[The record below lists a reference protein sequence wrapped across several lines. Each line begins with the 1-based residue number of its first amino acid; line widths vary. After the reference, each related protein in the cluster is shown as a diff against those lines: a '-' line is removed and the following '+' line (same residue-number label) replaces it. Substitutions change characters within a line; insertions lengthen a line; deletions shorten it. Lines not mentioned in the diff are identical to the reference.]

1 MQINK
6 NKKVTMRDVAQEV
19 GVSLATV
26 SYVLNHSEKEKIS
39 HEMRLKVMET
49 AKRMNYVPNQSA
61 RALAGKKSSLI
72 GIIVNIDEDST
83 SSQKWQYYDLVAQ
96 MQRQF
101 HLMNY
106 DTVVSFM
113 SNMDNVDIISKRSLD
128 AAFIIDIDEKNLNAV
143 TKNYYVPVIFLD
155 CDFEEN
161 LFYKILPDY
170 EGIFNEA
177 KKILKSDKLFLLCE
191 EVKNK
196 AVRETFET
204 HFALEDIFV
213 NTGRENLSRF
223 LEKHKGYKGV
233 VIGDILGLQ
242 VERYLENDNFI
253 VVSYSNYNMLLEGT
267 KRFIVSNEE
276 KARYAAGVLKKLL
289 ALEYDE
295 TKENRIYLPFKI
307 E

>member
-1 MQINK
+1 MNK
-6 NKKVTMRDVAQEV
+6 TKKVTMRDVAREV

-49 AKRMNYVPNQSA
+49 AKRMNYIPNQSA
-61 RALAGKKSSLI
+61 RALAGKNSSLI
-72 GIIVNIDEDST
+72 GIIVNIDEGST
-83 SSQKWQYYDLVAQ
+83 NSKKGQYYDLVAE

-113 SNMDNVDIISKRSLD
+113 SRIDDVDIISKRSMD
-128 AAFIIDIDEKNLNAV
+128 AAFVIDIDERNLNAA
-143 TKNYYVPVIFLD
+143 TRNYYVPVIFLD

-170 EGIFNEA
+170 DSMFNEA
-177 KKILKSDKLFLLCE
+177 KKIFSTDKLFLVCE
-191 EVKNK
+191 DVKNK
-196 AVRETFET
+196 SVKDIFDK
-204 HFALEDIFV
+204 HFAPEDIFV
-213 NTGRENLSRF
+213 NGGREKLSNF
-223 LEKHKGYKGV
+223 IEKHKSYKGL

-242 VERYLENDNFI
+242 VERYLENDSFI
-253 VVSYSNYNMLLEGT
+253 VISYSSGDNMLLEGT

-289 ALEYDE
+289 TLDYDE
-295 TKENRIYLPFKI
+295 AEENRIYLPFRI
-307 E
+307 D

>member
-1 MQINK
+1 MNK
-6 NKKVTMRDVAQEV
+6 NKKVTMRDVAKEV

-49 AKRMNYVPNQSA
+49 AKRLNYIPNQSA
-61 RALAGKKSSLI
+61 RALAGKNSSLI
-72 GIIVNIDEDST
+72 GIIVNIDEGST
-83 SSQKWQYYDLVAQ
+83 SSKKGQYYDLVAE

-113 SNMDNVDIISKRSLD
+113 SRIDDVDIISKRSMD
-128 AAFIIDIDEKNLNAV
+128 AAFIIDIDERNLNAA
-143 TKNYYVPVIFLD
+143 TRNYYVPVIFLD

-170 EGIFNEA
+170 DSMFNEA
-177 KKILKSDKLFLLCE
+177 KKIFGTDKLFLVCE

-196 AVRETFET
+196 SVRDIFDR
-204 HFALEDIFV
+204 HFSNEDIFV
-213 NTGRENLSRF
+213 NGGRDSLSSF
-223 LEKHKGYKGV
+223 LEKHKSYKGIV
-233 VIGDILGLQ
+233 VGDILGLQ

-253 VVSYSNYNMLLEGT
+253 VISYSSDNMLLEGT
-267 KRFIVSNEE
+267 KRFAVSNEE

-289 ALEYDE
+289 TLEYDE
-295 TKENRIYLPFKI
+295 SKENRIYLPFRI
-307 E
+307 C

>member
-1 MQINK
+1 MNK
-6 NKKVTMRDVAQEV
+6 NKKVTMRDVAKEV

-49 AKRMNYVPNQSA
+49 AKRLNYIPNQSA
-61 RALAGKKSSLI
+61 RALAGKNSSLI
-72 GIIVNIDEDST
+72 GIIVNIDEGST
-83 SSQKWQYYDLVAQ
+83 SSKKGQYYDLVAE

-113 SNMDNVDIISKRSLD
+113 SRIDDVDIISKRSMD
-128 AAFIIDIDEKNLNAV
+128 AAFIIDIDERNLNAA
-143 TKNYYVPVIFLD
+143 TRNYYVPVIFLD

-170 EGIFNEA
+170 DSMFNEA
-177 KKILKSDKLFLLCE
+177 KKIFGTDKLFLVCE

-196 AVRETFET
+196 SVRDIFDR
-204 HFALEDIFV
+204 HFSNEDIFV
-213 NTGRENLSRF
+213 NGGRDSLSSF
-223 LEKHKGYKGV
+223 LEKHKSYKGIV
-233 VIGDILGLQ
+233 VGDILGLQ

-253 VVSYSNYNMLLEGT
+253 VISYSSDNMLLEGT
-267 KRFIVSNEE
+267 KRFVVSNEE

-289 ALEYDE
+289 TLEYDE
-295 TKENRIYLPFKI
+295 SKENRIYLPFRI
-307 E
+307 C

>member
-1 MQINK
+1 MRMNR
-6 NKKVTMRDVAQEV
+6 NKKVTMRDVAKEV

-72 GIIVNIDEDST
+72 GIIVNIDEGST
-83 SSQKWQYYDLVAQ
+83 SSKKGRYYDLVAEL
-96 MQRQF
+96 QRQF

-113 SNMDNVDIISKRSLD
+113 SKMDDVDIISKRSMD
-128 AAFIIDIDEKNLNAV
+128 AAFIIDIDEKNLNAS
-143 TKNYYVPVIFLD
+143 TRNYYVPVIFLD

-170 EGIFNEA
+170 DGMFSEA
-177 KKILKSDKLFLLCE
+177 KKVLGTDKMFLVCE

-196 AVRETFET
+196 SVREIYEK

-213 NTGRENLSRF
+213 NGGRDSLSSF
-223 LEKHKGYKGV
+223 LERNKGRKGV
-233 VIGDILGLQ
+233 IIGDLLGLQ
-242 VERYLENDNFI
+242 VERYLENDRFI
-253 VVSYSNYNMLLEGT
+253 VISHSGDNMLLEGT
-267 KRFIVSNEE
+267 KRFVVKNEE
-276 KARYAAGVLKKLL
+276 IARCAAGVLKKLL
-289 ALEYDE
+289 TLEYDE
-295 TKENRIYLPFKI
+295 AKENRIYLPFTI

>member
-1 MQINK
+1 MNK

-19 GVSLATV
+19 GVSPATV

-72 GIIVNIDEDST
+72 GIIVNIDEEST
-83 SSQKWQYYDLVAQ
+83 YSKKSQYYDLVAEL
-96 MQRQF
+96 QRQF

-113 SNMDNVDIISKRSLD
+113 SKMDDVDIISKRSLD
-128 AAFIIDIDEKNLNAV
+128 AAFVIDIDEKNLNAA
-143 TKNYYVPVIFLD
+143 TRNYYVPVIFLD

-170 EGIFNEA
+170 EAMFNEA
-177 KKILKSDKLFLLCE
+177 KKILGTDKLFLICE
-191 EVKNK
+191 EVRNS
-196 AVRETFET
+196 AIREAFERN
-204 HFALEDIFV
+204 FAKEDIFV
-213 NTGRENLSRF
+213 NGRREALSRF
-223 LEKHKGYKGV
+223 LEKHKDYKGV
-233 VIGDILGLQ
+233 VIGDILGVQ
-242 VERYLENDNFI
+242 VERYIQNDGFI
-253 VVSYSNYNMLLEGT
+253 VISYCSGDNMLLDGT

-276 KARYAAGVLKKLL
+276 RARCSAGVLKKLL
-289 ALEYDE
+289 TLEYDE
-295 TKENRIYLPFKI
+295 KQENRIYLPFKI
-307 E
+307 RD

>member
-1 MQINK
+1 MNK

-83 SSQKWQYYDLVAQ
+83 SSKKGQYYDLVAE

-113 SNMDNVDIISKRSLD
+113 SKIDDVDIISKRSMD
-128 AAFIIDIDEKNLNAV
+128 AAFIIDIDENNLNAA
-143 TKNYYVPVIFLD
+143 TRNYYVPVIFLD

-170 EGIFNEA
+170 NGMFGEA
-177 KKILKSDKLFLLCE
+177 KKILGMEKLFLICE
-191 EVKNK
+191 DVKNK
-196 AVRETFET
+196 TVRETFER
-204 HFALEDIFV
+204 HFASEDIFI
-213 NTGRENLSRF
+213 NGGKEKLSSF
-223 LEKHKGYKGV
+223 LERHKGYKGV

-242 VERYLENDNFI
+242 VERYLENDRF
-253 VVSYSNYNMLLEGT
+253 VVISYSSDNMLLEGT
-267 KRFIVSNEE
+267 KRFVVRNEE

-289 ALEYDE
+289 TLEYDE
-295 TKENRIYLPFKI
+295 SKENRIYLPFKI